1 MYVNQMKAMEMPVN
15 KRMSFPHQA
24 IGQNGHYPSSGPLSW
39 YLAQCPK
46 PAMTYALTV
55 NGYVRL

>member
-1 MYVNQMKAMEMPVN
+1 MYINQMKAMEMPVN

-24 IGQNGHYPSSGPLSW
+24 NGQNGHYPSSGPFSW
-39 YLAQCPK
+39 YLAQRPK
-46 PAMTYALTV
+46 PTMTYALTV